1 MDETVVLY
9 SKDSCPW
16 CDRAKELLQSKN
28 ITYTEL
34 KFNVDFT
41 REQLAEK
48 LPDKANRL
56 TLPQIFIDGENIGGY
71 EDLRDYISLITQIDA
86 LKQQIKNGKSSD

>member
-71 EDLRDYISLITQIDA
+71 EDLRDYISLIAQIDS
-86 LKQQIKNGKSSD
+86 LKQQMKKAKSSE

>member
-28 ITYTEL
+28 IAYTEL

>member
-86 LKQQIKNGKSSD
+86 LKQQIKKAKSSD

>member
-1 MDETVVLY
+1 MIVIY
-9 SKDSCPW
+9 SKDNCPW

-56 TLPQIFIDGENIGGY
+56 TLPQIFIDDENIGGY
-71 EDLRDYISLITQIDA
+71 EDLRDYISLIAQIDA
-86 LKQQIKNGKSSD
+86 LKQQMKKAKSGE